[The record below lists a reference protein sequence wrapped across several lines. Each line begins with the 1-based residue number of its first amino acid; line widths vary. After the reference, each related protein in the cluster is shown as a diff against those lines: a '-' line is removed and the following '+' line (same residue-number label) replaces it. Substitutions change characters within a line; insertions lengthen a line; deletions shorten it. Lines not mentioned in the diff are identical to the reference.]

1 VNAASTPTR
10 VLVVDDD
17 DSVRGVM
24 RRGLEAQGFVVDEAP
39 DGAAALQIV
48 PETRPDVVLL
58 DLLMPG
64 PDGFDVLVQLH
75 ALGTPVIVITGQGEL
90 SDRVTGLDLG
100 ADDYVIKPVSPIE
113 VAARVRSVLRRARG
127 NDDGAD
133 DDVIVLDGL
142 AIDPATREVHVDGTL
157 VATTVKE
164 FDLLL
169 HLVRNPRRVLT
180 REQLLVAVWDSSPA
194 WQDPATVTEHIRRL
208 RRKVERDPDDPRW
221 IRTVRG
227 VGYRFTP

>member
-1 VNAASTPTR
+1 VNATSSPTK

-17 DSVRGVM
+17 GAVRSVL
-24 RRGLEAQGFVVDEAP
+24 RRGLEAQGFVVDEAA
-39 DGAAALQIV
+39 DGAEALERV
-48 PETRPDVVLL
+48 PDSRPDVVLL
-58 DLLMPG
+58 DLMMPG

-127 NDDGAD
+127 AD
-133 DDVIVLDGL
+133 DDDDGVIALDGL
-142 AIDPATREVHVDGTL
+142 VIDPATREVHVDGAV

>member
-1 VNAASTPTR
+1 VNAASSPTK

-17 DSVRGVM
+17 GAVRSVL
-24 RRGLEAQGFVVDEAP
+24 RRGLEAQGFVVDEAA
-39 DGAAALQIV
+39 DGAEALQRV
-48 PETRPDVVLL
+48 PESRPDVVLL
-58 DLLMPG
+58 DLMMPG

-127 NDDGAD
+127 AEDDEDG
-133 DDVIVLDGL
+133 VIALDGL
-142 AIDPATREVHVDGTL
+142 VIDPATREVVVDGEL

-169 HLVRNPRRVLT
+169 YLVRNPRRVLT